1 MRMSRVGTPWS
12 RIGGLLAMAMA
23 MATAFALRARCPTQ
37 GALENR
43 GPGTVWSLNISL
55 SRQESMFLSLAL
67 ASI

>member
-12 RIGGLLAMAMA
+12 RIGGLLAMA

-43 GPGTVWSLNISL
+43 GPGTVWSLKISL